1 MSATQETAALPSA
14 APPERAQHWKHALIL
29 IAAAWCLYG
38 GTMGYPFLFDD
49 QPNIRDNESIRTW
62 DGVAKMFT
70 DNGRPVAM
78 LTFAANY
85 ALSKNF
91 VWSYH
96 LVNLLIHGAAG
107 LTLYGLVRRTL
118 LLGGTGS
125 QADEKV
131 GYSRETEIGLTA
143 SAHSHAASL
152 ALTISL
158 LWLVHPLQTQAV
170 TYIVQRME
178 SLCSLLFLLSL
189 YGLVRGHGSARPA
202 PWYLLTIASCWL
214 GMGCKQTMTACP
226 LILLLY
232 DRIFLAGSWRNVVS
246 RWWVHV
252 GTLLSL
258 GWLAWLTV
266 VAVKGEDVAS
276 AGFGLKEI
284 TGWEYLCSQGGVLL
298 HYLRLVV
305 WPDVLCFDYVWPKA
319 TEPLAIWPQCGII
332 LALLLTSFWLLW
344 KQPRIG
350 LVAISFFFILAPSS
364 SIVPIADLAF
374 EHRMYLPLA
383 CVLILLVLGI
393 FQLTSQL
400 KLQPQQLAM
409 LRTALVLLPAIL
421 LGGRTMLRNR
431 DYASEMGMWQLIAR
445 QRPANARAYK
455 NIAHIFHH
463 AGQRKLAI
471 QNYERAIELDPKS
484 YVTLVEYGNIFYAER
499 DYARALPLFR
509 RAAEAGPDQ
518 ALPVLNIA
526 LVLSKTGEMQE
537 ALEACDEA
545 LARLKN
551 PVSRNERKI
560 RAWVLSTAADA
571 KIRNGQEALRLLNTL
586 KPLKNKVDVDLL
598 DRYAA
603 VYAELG
609 NFDQAVD
616 HEQRA
621 IAGAKLQKAPA
632 LVLEEYEARL
642 MLYEQR
648 QPCRTPRLG
657 AQNPNK
663 VGVATNPH

>member
-1 MSATQETAALPSA
+1 MSAIVEIA
-14 APPERAQHWKHALIL
+14 APPTQVVPREQFWKHALIL

-38 GTMGYPFLFDD
+38 GTMSYPFLFDD
-49 QPNIRDNESIRTW
+49 QPNIRDNELIRTR
-62 DGVAKMFT
+62 DGVVEMLGK
-70 DNGRPVAM
+70 NGRPVAM

-85 ALSKNF
+85 AVSKNF

-96 LVNLLIHGAAG
+96 LVNLLIHSAAG

-118 LLGGTGS
+118 LLGET
-125 QADEKV
+125 KV
-131 GYSRETEIGLTA
+131 GRDSNPVRNGGTSSNLKDGIGIPSYFA
-143 SAHSHAASL
+143 SHASSL
-152 ALTISL
+152 ALAISL

-189 YGLVRGHGSARPA
+189 YALVRGFTASRSA
-202 PWYLLTIASCWL
+202 PWYFLTIASCWL

-226 LILLLY
+226 IILLLL
-232 DRIFLAGSWRNVVS
+232 DRIFLAGSWRGVAS
-246 RWWVHV
+246 RWWLHV
-252 GTLLSL
+252 GTFLSY
-258 GWLAWLTV
+258 GWLAWLTHL
-266 VAVKGEDVAS
+266 AVSGEDIAS
-276 AGFGLKEI
+276 AGFGLREI

-319 TEPLAIWPQCGII
+319 TDPMAIWPQCGAI
-332 LALLLTSFWLLW
+332 LVLLLISFWLLW
-344 KQPRIG
+344 KHPRVG
-350 LVAISFFFILAPSS
+350 LVAISIFFILAPSS

-383 CVLILLVLGI
+383 GVLILLVLGI
-393 FQLTSQL
+393 FQLTSRLQL
-400 KLQPQQLAM
+400 APQQLAM
-409 LRTALVLLPAIL
+409 LRTGLVVIPVVL

-431 DYASEMGMWQLIAR
+431 DYANEMAMWQLIAQ

-455 NIAHIFHH
+455 NIAHLYHH
-463 AGQRKLAI
+463 AHQRELAI
-471 QNYERAIELDPKS
+471 ENYERALELDPKS

-518 ALPVLNIA
+518 ALPLLNVA

-537 ALEACDEA
+537 ALDACDQA
-545 LARLKN
+545 LARLKT

-560 RAWVLSTAADA
+560 RAWILSTAADA
-571 KIRNGQEALRLLNTL
+571 KIRNGHEALRLLRTL
-586 KPLKNKVDVDLL
+586 MPLKNKTDVDLL

-603 VYAELG
+603 AYAETG
-609 NFDQAVD
+609 DFAKAVD

-621 IAGAKLQKAPA
+621 IADAKLQKAPS
-632 LVLEEYEARL
+632 LVLEEYESRL
-642 MLYEQR
+642 RLYEQQ
-648 QPCRTPRLG
+648 QPCRISQ
-657 AQNPNK
+657 AASK
-663 VGVATNPH
+663 ME